1 MVRRLEGAE
10 DGQRESRMLC
20 IVPARQRVRPELS
33 IGLGMERR
41 GEMEEKSRRLSL
53 LLVVDVGRSQGEG
66 IGQI

>member
-1 MVRRLEGAE
+1 
-10 DGQRESRMLC
+10 MLC